1 MPAPVAVLGAT
12 GATGEALARR
22 LAAAGTPVFLIA
34 RDEARVAALARD
46 LGAEYAVAD
55 ALDEAALTAAVARAG
70 EGEGEGLAGLAYCIG
85 SIVLK
90 PLAKTTAADFE
101 QAWRLN
107 VLGAALAVKAAAPAL
122 TQANGAVVLF
132 SSVAARSG
140 FPAHAAIGSA
150 KAAVEGLVASLAAE
164 LAPRVRIN
172 AVAPSLS
179 DTAMAKPLIGTEA
192 MAKGIA
198 ALHPIPRLGTADD
211 LAAAAAWLLGPESSW
226 VTGQVLAVDGGRGVV
241 AAKR

>member
-1 MPAPVAVLGAT
+1 MPAPVAVL

-34 RDEARVAALARD
+34 RDEARVAALARELRAD
-46 LGAEYAVAD
+46 YAVAD
-55 ALDEAALTAAVARAG
+55 ALDEPALTAAVERA
-70 EGEGEGLAGLAYCIG
+70 GEGEGLAGLAYCIG

-122 TQANGAVVLF
+122 TQADGAVVLF

-150 KAAVEGLVASLAAE
+150 KAAVEGLVTSLAAE

-179 DTAMAKPLIGTEA
+179 DTAMAKPLLGTEA

>member
-34 RDEARVAALARD
+34 RDEARVAALARE
-46 LGAEYAVAD
+46 LRAGYAVAD
-55 ALDEAALTAAVARAG
+55 ALDEPALTAAVERA
-70 EGEGEGLAGLAYCIG
+70 GEGEGLAGLAYCIG

-90 PLAKTTAADFE
+90 PLARTTAADFE

-122 TQANGAVVLF
+122 AQAEGAVVLF

-150 KAAVEGLVASLAAE
+150 KAAVEGLVTSLAAE

-179 DTAMAKPLIGTEA
+179 DTAMAKPLLGTEA

-211 LAAAAAWLLGPESSW
+211 LAAAAAWLLGRESSW